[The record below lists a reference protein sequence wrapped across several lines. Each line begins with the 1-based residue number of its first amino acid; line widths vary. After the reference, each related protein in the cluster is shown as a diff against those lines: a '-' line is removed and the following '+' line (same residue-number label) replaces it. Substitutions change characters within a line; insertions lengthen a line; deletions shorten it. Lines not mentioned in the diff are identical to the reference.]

1 MVHISDGILSAPVL
15 AMGWAVTLI
24 IMAAVL
30 WRREQRGNV
39 AEDIPKLSVMTAAFF
54 VGSLVHVPV
63 GPTSVH
69 LVLNGL
75 VGVVLGLLAY
85 PAIFIGLILQTI
97 LFQHG
102 GITTIGI
109 NAVNMGVPA
118 LIAYGIFKAGT
129 RWSGQK
135 SAPLFGVIAGGF
147 AVGLAVL
154 FLVLSL
160 LTTGEEFT
168 GVASV
173 VGVGHLPVIAIEAA
187 VTGSVVGFL
196 QKVKPELLDQGRG
209 IKNEK

>member
-1 MVHISDGILSAPVL
+1 MVHISDGILSTPVL
-15 AMGWAVTLI
+15 AAGWAVTLI

-30 WRREQRGNV
+30 WRREQKGSV
-39 AEDIPKLSVMTAAFF
+39 AEDIPKLSVITAAFF
-54 VGSLVHVPV
+54 VGSLIHVPV

-85 PAIFIGLILQTI
+85 PAIFIGLILQAV

-109 NAVNMGVPA
+109 NAFNMGIPA
-118 LIAYGIFKAGT
+118 LVASGIFRAGT
-129 RWSGQK
+129 KKGGQN
-135 SAPLFGVIAGGF
+135 SAPVFGVIAGGF

-168 GVASV
+168 GVAGV
-173 VGVGHLPVIAIEAA
+173 VGIAHLPVIAIEAA

-196 QKVKPELLDQGRG
+196 QKVKPELIEFGWESG
-209 IKNEK
+209 